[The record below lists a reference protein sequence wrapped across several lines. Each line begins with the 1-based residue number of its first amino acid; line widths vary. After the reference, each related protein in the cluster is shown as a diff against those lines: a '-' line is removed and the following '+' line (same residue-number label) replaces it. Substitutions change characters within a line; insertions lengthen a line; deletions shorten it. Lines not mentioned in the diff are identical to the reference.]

1 MQIVD
6 ILKAAQQQNSS
17 DIHIVPG
24 NPVMLRIDGKLVPQG
39 NQVLTN
45 VETDN
50 LLSPIVPQELKDVL
64 KEKGEL
70 DFAFSVEG
78 FSRVRANVFRQR
90 GSYAAALRILSYD
103 VPTPQQL
110 GIPQSVVNLTTKM
123 RGLVLVTGATGSGKS
138 TTLASL
144 IDVIASRDS
153 KNIITLEDPI
163 EYLHSRRRSIVEQ
176 REIGK
181 DTLSYAAALRAALR
195 QDPDVILVGE
205 MRDLETISTAI
216 TAAETGHL
224 VFSTLHTNSSSDAID
239 RMIDVFPPHQ
249 QQQIRV
255 QLSGV
260 LEGIVAQ
267 HLLPMVNGGR
277 IEALNGILYI
287 VVFAVNGLELTSIIY
302 CFLTSALIVLSVI
315 DWRTYEIPFGI
326 NIFILVLGILH
337 VFLDHDNW
345 SEYVIGFFCVSLF
358 LELLLLVSGGRAI
371 GGGDVKLMACAGL
384 AIGWQ
389 NITLA
394 FFLGCI
400 IGSVIHLIRMKVTN
414 AGNRLAMGPYL
425 AAGIFISMLWGEK
438 MITAYLTLAGF

>member
-50 LLSPIVPQELKDVL
+50 LLSPIVPQELKDEL

-176 REIGK
+176 REVGK

-224 VFSTLHTNSSSDAID
+224 VFSTLHTIGAASTID
-239 RMIDVFPPHQ
+239 RIIDIFPTNQ
-249 QQQIRV
+249 QQQVRV
-255 QLSGV
+255 QLAMV
-260 LEGIVAQ
+260 LEGVISQ
-267 HLLPMVNGGR
+267 SLLPTANGQGR
-277 IEALNGILYI
+277 VAAFEVMLA
-287 VVFAVNGLELTSIIY
+287 S
-302 CFLTSALIVLSVI
+302 
-315 DWRTYEIPFGI
+315 P
-326 NIFILVLGILH
+326 
-337 VFLDHDNW
+337 
-345 SEYVIGFFCVSLF
+345 
-358 LELLLLVSGGRAI
+358 AI
-371 GGGDVKLMACAGL
+371 R
-384 AIGWQ
+384 
-389 NITLA
+389 
-394 FFLGCI
+394 
-400 IGSVIHLIRMKVTN
+400 SLIREAKTHQIQSTIQTSRQL
-414 AGNRLAMGPYL
+414 G
-425 AAGIFISMLWGEK
+425 
-438 MITAYLTLAGF
+438 MITMDDALYDLFSSGTITREMAMTYAPVSYTHLRAHET

>member
-50 LLSPIVPQELKDVL
+50 LLSPIVPQELKD
-64 KEKGEL
+64 KGEL

-176 REIGK
+176 REVGK

-216 TAAETGHL
+216 QRRRQ
-224 VFSTLHTNSSSDAID
+224 D
-239 RMIDVFPPHQ
+239 
-249 QQQIRV
+249 
-255 QLSGV
+255 
-260 LEGIVAQ
+260 
-267 HLLPMVNGGR
+267 
-277 IEALNGILYI
+277 ILYFLHCI
-287 VVFAVNGLELTSIIY
+287 PTVHQMQLT
-302 CFLTSALIVLSVI
+302 V
-315 DWRTYEIPFGI
+315 
-326 NIFILVLGILH
+326 
-337 VFLDHDNW
+337 
-345 SEYVIGFFCVSLF
+345 
-358 LELLLLVSGGRAI
+358 
-371 GGGDVKLMACAGL
+371 
-384 AIGWQ
+384 
-389 NITLA
+389 
-394 FFLGCI
+394 
-400 IGSVIHLIRMKVTN
+400 
-414 AGNRLAMGPYL
+414 
-425 AAGIFISMLWGEK
+425 
-438 MITAYLTLAGF
+438 

>member
-50 LLSPIVPQELKDVL
+50 LLSPIVPQELKDEL

-176 REIGK
+176 REVGK

-224 VFSTLHTNSSSDAID
+224 VVSTLHTNSSSDAID

-277 IEALNGILYI
+277 IAAFEVLLANNAIRNLIREAKAFQIP
-287 VVFAVNGLELTSIIY
+287 SIIQ
-302 CFLTSALIVLSVI
+302 TSKREGMMMMDDCILQYYSQGLIAPETAVA
-315 DWRTYEIPFGI
+315 YA
-326 NIFILVLGILH
+326 
-337 VFLDHDNW
+337 HDP
-345 SEYVIGFFCVSLF
+345 VS
-358 LELLLLVSGGRAI
+358 
-371 GGGDVKLMACAGL
+371 MA
-384 AIGWQ
+384 
-389 NITLA
+389 
-394 FFLGCI
+394 
-400 IGSVIHLIRMKVTN
+400 SRVHL
-414 AGNRLAMGPYL
+414 Y
-425 AAGIFISMLWGEK
+425 
-438 MITAYLTLAGF
+438 Y

>member
-17 DIHIVPG
+17 DIHIAPG
-24 NPVMLRIDGKLVPQG
+24 NPVMLRIDGMLVPQG

-50 LLSPIVPQELKDVL
+50 LLSPIVPQELKDEL

-163 EYLHSRRRSIVEQ
+163 EYLHSRRRSIVAQ
-176 REIGK
+176 REVGK

-195 QDPDVILVGE
+195 QDLQ
-205 MRDLETISTAI
+205 A
-216 TAAETGHL
+216 
-224 VFSTLHTNSSSDAID
+224 
-239 RMIDVFPPHQ
+239 
-249 QQQIRV
+249 
-255 QLSGV
+255 
-260 LEGIVAQ
+260 
-267 HLLPMVNGGR
+267 
-277 IEALNGILYI
+277 
-287 VVFAVNGLELTSIIY
+287 
-302 CFLTSALIVLSVI
+302 
-315 DWRTYEIPFGI
+315 
-326 NIFILVLGILH
+326 
-337 VFLDHDNW
+337 
-345 SEYVIGFFCVSLF
+345 
-358 LELLLLVSGGRAI
+358 
-371 GGGDVKLMACAGL
+371 
-384 AIGWQ
+384 
-389 NITLA
+389 
-394 FFLGCI
+394 
-400 IGSVIHLIRMKVTN
+400 
-414 AGNRLAMGPYL
+414 
-425 AAGIFISMLWGEK
+425 
-438 MITAYLTLAGF
+438 